1 MYDSFLTISYR
12 FQIGTFD
19 NGAMPMIIGKNCR
32 KECPEN
38 CIWQMWDYKLEKW
51 IENDSMHF
59 SCDSEEIDESPKE
72 LDTQLPFLNEG
83 TTG

>member
-59 SCDSEEIDESPKE
+59 SCDSDEIDERPKE